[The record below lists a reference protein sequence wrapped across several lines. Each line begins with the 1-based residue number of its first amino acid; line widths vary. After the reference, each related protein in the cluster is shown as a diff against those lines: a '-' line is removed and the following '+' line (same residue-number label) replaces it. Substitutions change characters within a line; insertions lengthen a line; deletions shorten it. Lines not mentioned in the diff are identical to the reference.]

1 MSSVIE
7 IDKQDSVMVIRM
19 NRPERLNA
27 LGKEL
32 HTQLIEAWYE
42 YRDSPELKVAVLTGT
57 GKAFCAGEDLKEAA
71 ERGTPGLAPGLPHDP
86 FWNLEIE
93 KPVIAAVNGWAM
105 GGGYI
110 LTWCSDLRIAAHEAV
125 FEISEARHWLVGA
138 YKFGFT
144 ETLPYA
150 IATELAMGYPISAE
164 RAYQVGFVNRLVSQE
179 ELLPEAFR
187 MADHLLSLPPASLVN
202 TLHIC
207 KRLRPE
213 IPQPIDSL
221 ASELRKNGAVE
232 DIMESRRAF
241 SEKRKP
247 VFKGF

>member
-1 MSSVIE
+1 MLVE
-7 IDKQDSVMVIRM
+7 TEKHDSVMVIRM

-32 HTQLIEAWYE
+32 LTEMVEAWCE
-42 YRDSPELKVAVLTGT
+42 YRSSPELKVAILTGV

-71 ERGTPGLAPGLPHDP
+71 ERGTPGLPDIPVRDP
-86 FWNLEIE
+86 YWHQELK

-110 LTWCSDLRIAAHEAV
+110 LAYFADLRVACPEAV
-125 FEISEARHWLVGA
+125 FEISEARHWLLGA
-138 YKFGFT
+138 YRFGFT
-144 ETLPYA
+144 ESLPQS
-150 IATELAMGYPISAE
+150 IATELALGFPLTAQ
-164 RAYQVGFVNRLVSQE
+164 RAHEVGFVNRLVPKE

-202 TLHIC
+202 TVTMAR
-207 KRLRPE
+207 RLRPQISRDLE
-213 IPQPIDSL
+213 
-221 ASELRKNGAVE
+221 ELGSRLRTNGAVE

-247 VFKGF
+247 NYKGF

>member
-1 MSSVIE
+1 ML
-7 IDKQDSVMVIRM
+7 IRM

-27 LGKEL
+27 LGSEL
-32 HTQLIEAWYE
+32 LTQMVEAWCE
-42 YRDSPELKVAVLTGT
+42 YRDTPELKVAILTGV

-71 ERGTPGLAPGLPHDP
+71 ERGTPGLPDIPVRDP
-86 FWNLEIE
+86 FWNMELD

-110 LTWCSDLRIAAHEAV
+110 LTYLADFRIAVPEAV
-125 FEISEARHWLVGA
+125 FEISEARHWLLGA

-144 ETLPYA
+144 ESLPYA
-150 IATELAMGYPISAE
+150 IATELAMGFPLTAK
-164 RAYQVGFVNRLVSQE
+164 RAHEVGFINRLVEPE

-187 MADHLLSLPPASLVN
+187 IADHLLSLPPASLVN
-202 TLHIC
+202 TLEIC
-207 KRLRPE
+207 RRLRPRIPAE
-213 IPQPIDSL
+213 ID
-221 ASELRKNGAVE
+221 ELGARLRNRGAVE

-241 SEKRKP
+241 REKRKP

>member
-1 MSSVIE
+1 VSVVSIE
-7 IDKQDSVMVIRM
+7 RHDSVMVVRM

-27 LGKEL
+27 LGREML
-32 HTQLIEAWYE
+32 FDLAATWEE
-42 YRDSPELKVAVLTGT
+42 YQNSPELKVAILTGT

-71 ERGTPGLAPGLPHDP
+71 ERGTPGFPPDAPHDI
-86 FWNLEIE
+86 FWRGELM

-110 LTWCSDLRIAAHEAV
+110 LAYCSDLRVACPEAV
-125 FEISEARHWLVGA
+125 FEISEARHWLLGA

-144 ETLPYA
+144 ESLPYA
-150 IATELAMGYPISAE
+150 ISTELALGFPLSAE
-164 RAYQVGFVNRLVSQE
+164 RAHQVGFVNRLVSKE

-202 TLHIC
+202 TVQVS
-207 KRLRPE
+207 KMLRPRIPAE
-213 IPQPIDSL
+213 IDAL
-221 ASELRKNGAVE
+221 GEKLRSNGAVE

-247 VFKGF
+247 NFKGF

>member
-1 MSSVIE
+1 LLVE
-7 IDKQDSVMVIRM
+7 TETHDATMVIRM

-32 HTQLIEAWYE
+32 LTELVDAWYE
-42 YRDSPELKVAVLTGT
+42 YEARPELKVAILTGV

-71 ERGTPGLAPGLPHDP
+71 ERGTPGLPDIPRRDP
-86 FWNLEIE
+86 FWYQELS

-110 LTWCSDLRIAAHEAV
+110 LTYLADLRVAAREAV
-125 FEISEARHWLVGA
+125 FEISEARHWLLGA

-144 ETLPYA
+144 ESLPYA
-150 IATELAMGYPISAE
+150 IATELALGFPISAQ
-164 RAYQVGFVNRLVSQE
+164 RAYELGFVNRLVDQE
-179 ELLPEAFR
+179 DLLPEAFR

-202 TLHIC
+202 TVEVAR
-207 KRLRPE
+207 RLRPQ
-213 IPQPIDSL
+213 IPPDIE
-221 ASELRKNGAVE
+221 ELSARLRTRGAVE
-232 DIMESRRAF
+232 DIMESRKAF

-247 VFKGF
+247 NFKGF

>member
-1 MSSVIE
+1 MLVE
-7 IDKQDSVMVIRM
+7 TEKHDSVMVIRM

-27 LGKEL
+27 LGQEL
-32 HTQLIEAWYE
+32 LTEMVEAWCE
-42 YRDSPELKVAVLTGT
+42 YRDSPELKVAILTGV

-71 ERGTPGLAPGLPHDP
+71 TRGTPGLPDIPVRDP
-86 FWNLEIE
+86 YWNQELD

-110 LTWCSDLRIAAHEAV
+110 LAYFADLRVAAHEAV
-125 FEISEARHWLVGA
+125 FEISEARHWLLGA

-144 ETLPYA
+144 ESLPQA
-150 IATELAMGYPISAE
+150 IATELALGFPLTAH
-164 RAYQVGFVNRLVSQE
+164 RAHEVGFVNRLVSQE

-187 MADHLLSLPPASLVN
+187 MADHMLSLPPASLVN
-202 TLHIC
+202 TVHMA
-207 KRLRPE
+207 KRLRPQ
-213 IPQPIDSL
+213 IPR
-221 ASELRKNGAVE
+221 ELDELGARLRTNGAVE

-247 VFKGF
+247 NYKGF